1 MAVKFTKPEIN
12 VREKLAELDKPS
24 GIAGEAIL
32 RAETPQEQFNLIGA
46 GRRNL
51 LINGDMRVAQRG
63 TSETGLITSAR
74 TGPDRFKLDLTT
86 NQSGTH
92 TLSQTTDAPSNFKY
106 SWKVQCTTAQASPN
120 QMRCSYPVEG
130 YDVAHLGYGTTE
142 AKPLTLSFWVKSSV
156 VGTYALSIETAIPQ
170 RYFST
175 NYTIDSSNV
184 WEYKTIYIPGDT
196 ASALNGNN
204 TLGLYFSWW
213 LTSDSS
219 LKVSPV
225 ADNWVTQSSY
235 NNIVGTDTNV
245 NMASSTANSWQ
256 ITGVQLET
264 GKVATPFEHRP
275 YGEELALCQRYFEK
289 SLADSIAASTV
300 TTPACTM
307 MGVAFTST
315 LIRTQ
320 IEYKVSKRTTP
331 TVTTVPANSGGTG
344 TQWAFYNG
352 TWNGVAT
359 SVAQSNQNSFS
370 VDVTA
375 SGVAITKAYL
385 IDGNWYADAEL

>member
-24 GIAGEAIL
+24 GIAGEAML

-46 GRRNL
+46 GRRNMI
-51 LINGDMRVAQRG
+51 INGDMRIAQRG
-63 TSETGLITSAR
+63 TSETGLITSTRA
-74 TGPDRFKLDLTT
+74 GPDRFRLDLTT

-142 AKPLTLSFWVKSSV
+142 AKPLTLSFWVKSNV
-156 VGTYALSIETAIPQ
+156 VGTYGLSIETAVAY

-175 NYTIDSSNV
+175 NYTIDSPNV
-184 WEYKTIYIPGDT
+184 WEYKTIYIAGDKV
-196 ASALNGNN
+196 SGLNGNN

-213 LTSDSS
+213 LTSNSS

-225 ADNWVTQSSY
+225 ADNWVSQSSY

-264 GKVATPFEHRP
+264 GKTATPFEHRS
-275 YGEELALCQRYFEK
+275 YGEELALCQRYYQKLGGTAYQAIGFGK
-289 SLADSIAASTV
+289 IYAAGQTALAYVGFNTPMRTSPSVTEGGNGLIVTDRVAFDDTV
-300 TTPACTM
+300 TSLTNVSAGTSSLYAQFSTGITRSDRHPVIIAC
-307 MGVAFTST
+307 
-315 LIRTQ
+315 
-320 IEYKVSKRTTP
+320 K
-331 TVTTVPANSGGTG
+331 
-344 TQWAFYNG
+344 NG
-352 TWNGVAT
+352 
-359 SVAQSNQNSFS
+359 
-370 VDVTA
+370 A
-375 SGVAITKAYL
+375 SGWL
-385 IDGNWYADAEL
+385 NLDAEL

>member
-24 GIAGEAIL
+24 GIAGEAML

-51 LINGDMRVAQRG
+51 IINGDMRIAQRG
-63 TSETGLITSAR
+63 TSETGLITTSR
-74 TGPDRFKLDLTT
+74 TGPDRFRLDLTT

-92 TLSQTTDAPSNFKY
+92 TLSQSTDAPSNFKY

-142 AKPLTLSFWVKSSV
+142 AKPLTLSFWVKSNV

-175 NYTIDSSNV
+175 NYTIDSPNV

-213 LTSDSS
+213 LTSDGG
-219 LKVSPV
+219 LKVNPV
-225 ADNWVTQSSY
+225 ADNWVTQSAY
-235 NNIVGTDTNV
+235 NTIVGSDTNV
-245 NMASSTANSWQ
+245 NMASSTSNSWQ
-256 ITGVQLET
+256 ITGVQVEL

-275 YGEELALCQRYFEK
+275 YGEELALCQRYYYKRNATVNGDRFCAGNASSTTDFRGFINLPVHMRASPSFET
-289 SLADSIAASTV
+289 S
-300 TTPACTM
+300 
-307 MGVAFTST
+307 GVASHFS
-315 LIRTQ
+315 I
-320 IEYKVSKRTTP
+320 V
-331 TVTTVPANSGGTG
+331 TG
-344 TQWAFYNG
+344 T
-352 TWNGVAT
+352 NGVVTCNDLLTAGI
-359 SVAQSNQNSFS
+359 SVWGGLINAE
-370 VDVTA
+370 TA
-375 SGVAITKAYL
+375 SGLTAGHGGQIRASSTSAY
-385 IDGNWYADAEL
+385 IAFDAEL